1 MEHIDAIRRYIDAHR
16 QEMLD
21 LWRDLVNTESGP
33 AQKEGVGAVC
43 RRLCAELEAMRVYT
57 RPVPMEDGSQVLVAD
72 WDNGGEEAPVLLI
85 GHMDTVFQP
94 GAATKNPFRIDPDG
108 TAHGPGVLDMK
119 AGLVIALYA
128 VKALQSVG
136 WAGRNV
142 RFLFAGDE
150 ETAHK
155 NSDAKAVMAREARG
169 CAAAFN
175 FETGYLDDG
184 IVVGRRGAAIVNF
197 HIAGVSAHS
206 GIEPE
211 KGRSAILEASHRII
225 ALEALND
232 LPRSKLINCGVI
244 TGGESS
250 NTVPDSCTITASL
263 RFPTI
268 AIKEELLEDCRRIME
283 APSTVPDTTATM
295 RVGGVFDPMEH
306 TQGVQKLYE
315 LVEETARE
323 IGYGPVHPF
332 EVSGASDSAIS
343 VNEGVP
349 TVCAMGVRGAFNH
362 TEREYA
368 VVESLFQRT
377 LLAAACIIRVQ
388 EKPCREG

>member
-43 RRLCAELEAMRVYT
+43 RRLCAELEAMRVHT

-197 HIAGVSAHS
+197 HITGVSAHS

-232 LPRSKLINCGVI
+232 LPRSKLINCGLI

>member
-1 MEHIDAIRRYIDAHR
+1 MNKIMEHIDAIRGYIDAHR

-43 RRLCAELEAMRVYT
+43 RRLCAEMEASRIHT
-57 RPVPMEDGSQVLVAD
+57 RTVPMEDGSNVLVAD
-72 WDNGGEEAPVLLI
+72 WDNGSQEAPVLLI

-94 GAATKNPFRIDPDG
+94 GAAVKNPFRIDADG

-128 VKALQSVG
+128 VRALQSVG
-136 WAGRNV
+136 WAGRNI

-155 NSDAKAVMAREARG
+155 NSNAKAVMAREARG

-197 HIAGVSAHS
+197 HVTGVSAHS

-232 LPRSKLINCGVI
+232 IPRSKLLNCGLI

-250 NTVPDSCTITASL
+250 NTVPDSCTITAAL

-268 AIKEELLEDCRRIME
+268 AIKEELLEDCRRIVE
-283 APSTVPDTTATM
+283 APSVVPDTAVTM
-295 RVGGVFDPMEH
+295 TLGGVFDPMEH
-306 TQGVQKLYE
+306 TEGVQKLYE

-332 EVSGASDSAIS
+332 EVSGASDSSIS

-377 LLAAACIIRVQ
+377 LLAAACIMRV
-388 EKPCREG
+388 

>member
-1 MEHIDAIRRYIDAHR
+1 MEHIDAIRGYIDAHR

-33 AQKEGVGAVC
+33 TQKEGVGAVC
-43 RRLCAELEAMRVYT
+43 RRLCAELEAMGVHT

-72 WDNGGEEAPVLLI
+72 WHNGGEEAPVLLL

-94 GAATKNPFRIDPDG
+94 GAAVKNPFRIDPDG

-184 IVVGRRGAAIVNF
+184 LVVGRRGAAIVNF
-197 HIAGVSAHS
+197 HITGVSAHS

-232 LPRSKLINCGVI
+232 LSRSKLLNCGVI

-250 NTVPDSCTITASL
+250 NTVPDSCTVTAAL
-263 RFPTI
+263 RFPTV

-306 TQGVQKLYE
+306 TEGVQKLYE

-323 IGYGPVHPF
+323 IGYGSVHPF

-343 VNEGVP
+343 VSEGVP

-377 LLAAACIIRVQ
+377 LLAAACIMRV
-388 EKPCREG
+388 

>member
-43 RRLCAELEAMRVYT
+43 RRLCAELEAMRVHT

-232 LPRSKLINCGVI
+232 LPRSKLINCGLI

>member
-43 RRLCAELEAMRVYT
+43 RRLCAELEAMRVHT

-119 AGLVIALYA
+119 AGLVIAIYA
-128 VKALQSVG
+128 IKALQSVG

-232 LPRSKLINCGVI
+232 LPRSKLLNCGLI

-377 LLAAACIIRVQ
+377 LLAAACIIRV
-388 EKPCREG
+388 

>member
-43 RRLCAELEAMRVYT
+43 RRLCAELEAMRVHT

-232 LPRSKLINCGVI
+232 LPRSKLLNCGLI